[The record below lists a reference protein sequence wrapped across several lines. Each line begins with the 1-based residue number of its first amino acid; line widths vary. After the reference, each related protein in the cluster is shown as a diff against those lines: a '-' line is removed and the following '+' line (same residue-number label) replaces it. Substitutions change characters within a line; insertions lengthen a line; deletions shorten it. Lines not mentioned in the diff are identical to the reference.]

1 MSELSAMKCTA
12 CRGDE
17 PTLTDDEI
25 VEKRG
30 HLSDRNPNA
39 PRTWRSS
46 RPTPSD
52 GEPNCGA
59 PRVDLPPQASRPP
72 SLHDPNQRLPATSF
86 RRRSRAMTL
95 AGSSRIPCR

>member
-30 HLSDRNPNA
+30 HLSDRNETPTHLGLGGPA
-39 PRTWRSS
+39 AR
-46 RPTPSD
+46 RPLT
-52 GEPNCGA
+52 
-59 PRVDLPPQASRPP
+59 ASRTAGHLAWTSRLRPRGHRACMIQTNACQPP
-72 SLHDPNQRLPATSF
+72 LFEGDREQ
-86 RRRSRAMTL
+86 
-95 AGSSRIPCR
+95 